1 MRNVYL
7 LIGGAAALYFLSRY
21 QLSRKISFLLRGV
34 RVGGGITSPTIGIDL
49 AIQNPTNQRAVVR
62 SISGE
67 ISANGQY
74 IANLSAFGEQIIQPN
89 SESIIKLSARPS
101 ATGVGQFL
109 FNLFKQK
116 QQKVSANFTGTANID
131 GVTYPINETRTI

>member
-21 QLSRKISFLLRGV
+21 QLSQKITFGIRGV
-34 RVGGGITSPTIGIDL
+34 RVGGGLFNPTITIDL
-49 AIQNPTNQRAVVR
+49 AIQNPTNQRANVR
-62 SISGE
+62 SIVGE
-67 ISANGQY
+67 VSVNGQY
-74 IANLSAFGEQIIQPN
+74 IANVTAFGQQTIQPN

-101 ATGVGQFL
+101 ASGVGQFL
-109 FNLFKQK
+109 ISIFQQKQK
-116 QQKVSANFTGTANID
+116 SIVTNFTGTANID